1 MKMDTCVCV
10 CTGVAI
16 PGDTAAIETVGVET
30 TAEAIF
36 VIEKEAIFQ
45 VLRRGQM
52 QGDVSQLS
60 KVRLITNLASPS
72 ADHRS
77 YQLHAA
83 FDRGRIC

>member
-1 MKMDTCVCV
+1 MQMDSCVCV

-30 TAEAIF
+30 TAEAVF

-52 QGDVSQLS
+52 QGAVSQLS
-60 KVRLITNLASPS
+60 KFRMIIASPS
-72 ADHRS
+72 ADDRCK
-77 YQLHAA
+77 QIHAA